1 MATYLNNKPSIK
13 VPFQLP
19 EFLRIDNNYQTF
31 IAFLK
36 AYYEW
41 AEQSDIKDSANSEGA
56 IYGSQNLLNYNDVD
70 FSEDP
75 TSFNRFIDYFFNNFL
90 PSFPTECLTD
100 KAKLIKIGKQFYST
114 KGTSAAYKFIFRAIY
129 NSDVELFPTGEAV
142 LRASD
147 GKWYISK
154 SLKIDTNDGQFL
166 GIDNLK
172 LFGETS
178 KSFAVVERSRRV
190 GDDIEVYI
198 STVERVFQSGEFIR
212 VVDNNNQNLYF
223 KNGAIVAEGTSGATL
238 LRAKVLGSIS
248 SLKVNPNR
256 RGLLYLG
263 QSSGYPGDP
272 VVFYGGLNPNTSNPI
287 GASAYV
293 YETTLGSLDRLDL
306 INGSY
311 GYRMD
316 PNTFISITG
325 GGGKG
330 AAANVVAIDPAGL
343 IRTTWI
349 PQDYLS
355 SAVRSQVIG
364 SAYNI
369 FPANTGATV
378 SCTLAN
384 AFTFTG
390 FSTYPIG
397 GVLMKSGGSGYKR
410 LPTVKPLSLYDT
422 ISSTTTKGILGN
434 LGILG
439 PIKIRDGGTGYANG
453 QFVTF
458 TNNDYSGGV
467 GANASVTVNAS
478 GTIIAV
484 DYNYANTNLQPRY
497 PKGGL
502 GYIQNKLPTLNVA
515 TISGVRANLYVST
528 VLGEGAQINP
538 IMDARG
544 IGQIISFRIENYG
557 EDYISQ
563 PKVSLKVR
571 DIIVSNIEDR
581 SKIARTGE
589 IVFQG
594 ANVNTSVF
602 KANVDSIKLIQSGG
616 EIRTN
621 DKYLLRVYNYTSNT
635 KTDRHLVIT
644 RSNSANLYMNVDTSY
659 TTVDSEGEY
668 VFKNGIRTYGNGLA
682 EATAKF
688 LGGIIIDNGQY
699 LNEDGFPSS
708 FQVLESE
715 DFNSFTYQLKV
726 QKSFEAYRTV
736 LYRLLH
742 PAGTKVKPITTI
754 KANTQEIIVHRES
767 FVSNTQAL
775 SYYTGTTASNAAMYA
790 TFENPSNNIIKFS
803 NLSGAILSNIIQFGE
818 RISFTYNGFGPN
830 VYSQIMSVDNASNT
844 AVIKD
849 NVYLRFAN
857 VAYANLV
864 NSSPKITIPS
874 LTGRYDLI
882 NNGEY
887 KYPLTKVR
895 DIFCA
900 GDTIRV
906 GNSANI
912 LYQGTVT
919 YVSYSNNVLFVTP
932 SVNIATSTAN
942 SLLIST
948 GRDIQSN
955 DVFIYNSLGTVF
967 YPELTTEAGDTI
979 TTQNGTRLILG

>member
-1 MATYLNNKPSIK
+1 
-13 VPFQLP
+13 
-19 EFLRIDNNYQTF
+19 
-31 IAFLK
+31 
-36 AYYEW
+36 
-41 AEQSDIKDSANSEGA
+41 
-56 IYGSQNLLNYNDVD
+56 
-70 FSEDP
+70 
-75 TSFNRFIDYFFNNFL
+75 
-90 PSFPTECLTD
+90 
-100 KAKLIKIGKQFYST
+100 
-114 KGTSAAYKFIFRAIY
+114 
-129 NSDVELFPTGEAV
+129 
-142 LRASD
+142 
-147 GKWYISK
+147 
-154 SLKIDTNDGQFL
+154 
-166 GIDNLK
+166 
-172 LFGETS
+172 
-178 KSFAVVERSRRV
+178 
-190 GDDIEVYI
+190 
-198 STVERVFQSGEFIR
+198 
-212 VVDNNNQNLYF
+212 
-223 KNGAIVAEGTSGATL
+223 
-238 LRAKVLGSIS
+238 
-248 SLKVNPNR
+248 
-256 RGLLYLG
+256 
-263 QSSGYPGDP
+263 
-272 VVFYGGLNPNTSNPI
+272 
-287 GASAYV
+287 
-293 YETTLGSLDRLDL
+293 
-306 INGSY
+306 
-311 GYRMD
+311 
-316 PNTFISITG
+316 
-325 GGGKG
+325 
-330 AAANVVAIDPAGL
+330 
-343 IRTTWI
+343 
-349 PQDYLS
+349 
-355 SAVRSQVIG
+355 
-364 SAYNI
+364 
-369 FPANTGATV
+369 
-378 SCTLAN
+378 
-384 AFTFTG
+384 
-390 FSTYPIG
+390 
-397 GVLMKSGGSGYKR
+397 

-422 ISSTTTKGILGN
+422 TSSTTTKGILGN

-439 PIKIRDGGTGYANG
+439 PIKISDGGTGYANG

-458 TNNDYSGGV
+458 TNNGYGGGV

-478 GTIIAV
+478 GTIIAA
-484 DYNYANTNLQPRY
+484 DYNYANTNSQARY

-515 TISGVRANLYVST
+515 TANGVRANIYVST

-571 DIIVSNIEDR
+571 DIIVTNVNRSNIVQ
-581 SKIARTGE
+581 TGE
-589 IVFQG
+589 VIFQG
-594 ANVNTSVF
+594 ANVNSYVF
-602 KANVDSIKLIQSGG
+602 KANVDSIKLLQSGAT
-616 EIRTN
+616 RAD

-635 KTDRHLVIT
+635 KTDRYLNVT
-644 RSNSANLYMNVDTSY
+644 RSNSANLYMNVDTTY

-668 VFKNGIRTYGNGLA
+668 LFKNGIRTYGNGLA

-688 LGGIIIDNGQY
+688 LGGIIIGNGQY

-754 KANTQEIIVHRES
+754 KANTQEIIVHREA
-767 FVSNTQAL
+767 FVSNSHAL
-775 SYYTGTTASNAAMYA
+775 SYYTGTTASNAAMFA

-803 NLSGAILSNIIQFGE
+803 NLSGAILSNIAKVGA

-830 VYSQIMSVDNASNT
+830 VYSEIMSVNNSSNT

-864 NSSPKITIPS
+864 NSSSKITLPS

-887 KYPLTKVR
+887 NYPLTKVR

-900 GDTIRV
+900 GDKIRV
-906 GNSANI
+906 GNTTNI
-912 LYQGTVT
+912 FYQGTVT

-932 SVNIATSTAN
+932 SSSNTAN

-948 GRDIQSN
+948 GRDIQSD

-967 YPELTTEAGDTI
+967 YPELTTEVGDTI

>member
-1 MATYLNNKPSIK
+1 MTTYLNNKPSIK

-19 EFLRIDNNYQTF
+19 EFLRVDDNYQTF
-31 IAFLK
+31 IAFIK

-41 AEQSDIKDSANSEGA
+41 AEQNDIKDSANTEGA
-56 IYGSQNLLNYNDVD
+56 IYGSQNLLNYTDVD

-75 TSFNRFIDYFFNNFL
+75 TSFNRFIDYFFNDFL
-90 PSFPTECLTD
+90 PNFPIDCLTD
-100 KAKLIKIGKQFYST
+100 KAKLIKIGKQFYTS
-114 KGTSAAYKFIFRAIY
+114 KGISASYKFIFRAIY

-147 GKWYISK
+147 GKWYVSK
-154 SLKIDTNDGQFL
+154 SLKIDTNDEQFL

-190 GDDIEVYI
+190 GDRIEIYI
-198 STVERVFQSGEFIR
+198 STLERAFQSGEFIR

-223 KNGAIVAEGTSGATL
+223 KDGVVVSEGTSGATL

-248 SLKVNPNR
+248 SLKVNPNK

-263 QSSGYPGDP
+263 QSSIYPGDP
-272 VVFYGGLNPNTSNPI
+272 VVFYGGVNPNTSAPI
-287 GASAYV
+287 TANAYV
-293 YETTLGSLDRLDL
+293 HETTLGALDRLDML
-306 INGSY
+306 DGSY
-311 GYRMD
+311 GYRAD

-325 GGGKG
+325 GGGRG
-330 AAANVVAIDPAGL
+330 ASANVVAIDPAGL
-343 IRTTWI
+343 VRTTWI

-355 SAVRSQVIG
+355 STVRNQVIG
-364 SAYNI
+364 SAYTI
-369 FPANTGATV
+369 FAANSGATINC
-378 SCTLAN
+378 SLAN

-422 ISSTTTKGILGN
+422 TSATTTKGILGN

-453 QFVTF
+453 EFITF
-458 TNNDYSGGV
+458 TGNDYNGGV

-478 GTIIAV
+478 GTIISV
-484 DYNYANTNLQPRY
+484 DYNYANTNPQIRY

-502 GYIQNKLPTLNVA
+502 GYIQNKLPVL
-515 TISGVRANLYVST
+515 GVTSANGARANLYVST
-528 VLGEGAQINP
+528 VLGEGARINP

-571 DIIVSNIEDR
+571 DIIVTNVSQSNLVQ
-581 SKIARTGE
+581 SGE
-589 IVFQG
+589 VVFQG
-594 ANVNTSVF
+594 ANSNSYVF
-602 KANVDSIKLIQSGG
+602 RANVDSIQLLQSGATRP
-616 EIRTN
+616 E
-621 DKYLLRVYNYTSNT
+621 DKYRLRVYDYTSNT
-635 KTDRHLVIT
+635 KTDRLLTVT
-644 RSNSANLYMNVDTSY
+644 RSNSANLYMNVDTTY

-668 VFKNGIRTYGNGLA
+668 VFKNGVRTYGNGLA
-682 EATAKF
+682 QATAKF
-688 LGGIIIDNGQY
+688 LGGIIVSDGQY

-715 DFNSFTYQLKV
+715 DYNSFTYQLKV

-754 KANTQEIIVHRES
+754 KANAQHIIVHREA
-767 FVSNTQAL
+767 FVSNNHAL

-790 TFENPSNNIIKFS
+790 SFANPSNNIIKFS
-803 NLSGAILSNIIQFGE
+803 NLSGADISQIAKVGSI
-818 RISFTYNGFGPN
+818 ISFTYNGFGPN
-830 VYSQIMSVDNASNT
+830 VYSRIIAVSNT
-844 AVIKD
+844 SNTVIIRD

-857 VAYANLV
+857 VAYGNV
-864 NSSPKITIPS
+864 VSSSNVMTISS
-874 LTGRYDLI
+874 LTGQYDLI

-887 KYPLTKVR
+887 KYPLTKIR
-895 DIFCA
+895 DIFCV
-900 GDTIRV
+900 GDQIRA
-906 GNSANI
+906 NSGANS
-912 LYQGTVT
+912 YTGTVT

-932 SVNIATSTAN
+932 SPSFNANTALVSN
-942 SLLIST
+942 
-948 GRDIQSN
+948 GRDIQSD

-979 TTQNGTRLILG
+979 TTEDGRRLILG

>member
-1 MATYLNNKPSIK
+1 MTTYLNNKPSIK

-19 EFLRIDNNYQTF
+19 EFLRIDDNYQTF
-31 IAFLK
+31 IAFIK

-41 AEQSDIKDSANSEGA
+41 AEQSDIKDSANTEGA
-56 IYGSQNLLNYNDVD
+56 VYGSQNLLNYNDVD

-75 TSFNRFIDYFFNNFL
+75 TSFNRFIDYFFNDFL
-90 PSFPTECLTD
+90 PSFPIECLTD

-147 GKWYISK
+147 GKWYITK
-154 SLKIDTNDGQFL
+154 SLKIDTNDEQFL

-190 GDDIEVYI
+190 GDKIEVYI
-198 STVERVFQSGEFIR
+198 STVERIFQSGEFIR
-212 VVDNNNQNLYF
+212 VVDNNNQDVYF
-223 KNGAIVAEGTSGATL
+223 KNGQIVTESTSGATL

-248 SLKVNPNR
+248 SLKVNPNK

-263 QSSGYPGDP
+263 QSSSYPGDP
-272 VVFYGGLNPNTSNPI
+272 VVFYGGLNPNTANPI
-287 GASAYV
+287 AANAYV
-293 YETTLGSLDRLDL
+293 YETTLGSLDRLDMV
-306 INGSY
+306 NGSY

-325 GGGKG
+325 GGGTG
-330 AAANVVAIDPAGL
+330 AAANVVTVDPAGL
-343 IRTTWI
+343 VRTTWI
-349 PQDYLS
+349 AQDFLS
-355 SAVRSQVIG
+355 QTVRNQVIG
-364 SAYNI
+364 TGPYTI
-369 FPANTGATV
+369 FAANSGATINC
-378 SCTLAN
+378 SLAN

-397 GVLMKSGGSGYKR
+397 GVLMKSGGRGYKR

-422 ISSTTTKGILGN
+422 TSATTAKGILGN

-439 PIKIRDGGTGYANG
+439 PIKIRDGGTGYSNG
-453 QFVTF
+453 QFIRF
-458 TNNDYSGGV
+458 TGNDYNGGV

-484 DYNYANTNLQPRY
+484 DYNYANTNGQARY

-502 GYIQNKLPTLNVA
+502 GYIQNKLPNLTVVSANGA
-515 TISGVRANLYVST
+515 RANLYVST
-528 VLGEGAQINP
+528 VLGEGAQINA
-538 IMDARG
+538 IMDSRG

-571 DIIVSNIEDR
+571 DIIVTNVSRSNIVQ
-581 SKIARTGE
+581 TGE
-589 IVFQG
+589 VVFQG
-594 ANVNTSVF
+594 ANLDSYIF
-602 KANVDSIKLIQSGG
+602 KANVDSIQLLQSGAN
-616 EIRTN
+616 RSD

-635 KTDRHLVIT
+635 KTDRLLTVT
-644 RSNSANLYMNVDTSY
+644 RSNSANLYMNVDTTY

-668 VFKNGIRTYGNGLA
+668 VFRNGVRTYGNGQA

-688 LGGIIIDNGQY
+688 LGGIIIGNGQY

-715 DFNSFTYQLKV
+715 DYNSFTYELKV

-754 KANTQEIIVHRES
+754 KANTQEIIVHREA
-767 FVSNTQAL
+767 FFSNSHAL

-790 TFENPSNNIIKFS
+790 SFANPSNNIIKFS
-803 NLSGAILSNIIQFGE
+803 NLSSANLEQIVKVGSK
-818 RISFTYNGFGPN
+818 ISFTYNGYGPN
-830 VYSQIMSVDNASNT
+830 VYSEVISVSNSSSS
-844 AVIKD
+844 AVIRD

-857 VAYANLV
+857 VAYANITT
-864 NSSPKITIPS
+864 SSNKITLPS

-887 KYPLTKVR
+887 NYPLTKVR
-895 DIFCA
+895 DIFA
-900 GDTIRV
+900 PGDKIRV
-906 GNSANI
+906 GNTTNI
-912 LYQGTVT
+912 FYQGTVT

-932 SVNIATSTAN
+932 ASSNTAN
-942 SLLIST
+942 LLLIST
-948 GRDIQSN
+948 GRDIQSD

-967 YPELTTEAGDTI
+967 YPELTTENGDTI